1 MTDRGADSPAA
12 SAAGLVLVTLGS
24 GQFLMTLDS
33 SVMNVAIA
41 TVAKD
46 VGTTVTGIQT
56 AITLYT
62 LVMAMLMIPGGKV
75 GSLIGRRR
83 AFSVGCVIYGAGS
96 LTTALAPNLTV
107 LIVGWSVLEGIGAA
121 LILPAIVA
129 LVASNF
135 GPEGRPRAYGL
146 VMAAGAIAV
155 ALGPLIGG
163 VATTYFSWRY
173 VFVGE
178 VLVVLAI
185 LALARRVKDAPA
197 GTRPRLDMGGAVL
210 SAAGL
215 GLAVFGVLRSSVWG
229 WVLPKPGGPAVL
241 GLSPTIVLIFA
252 GLFVLWLFSAWEHR
266 VEKRAEPLVRLS
278 MLGNRQFSGGL
289 VMFFFQFLIQ
299 AGLFF
304 TIPLYLSVAL
314 GLSAI
319 DTGIKIIPLSV
330 TLLIAAAGI
339 PRFFPNVS
347 PRLVVQAGLLAMF
360 GGIVWLFMSID
371 VHAGAEIVTV
381 PLLLAGLGIG
391 ALASQ
396 LGSVTVSAVPDD
408 QSPEV
413 GGLQNTATNLGASI
427 GTALAGSL
435 LIAALTTSFLHG
447 IEQNPAVPPAVSTQ
461 ASTELAGGI
470 PFLSDADLQ
479 TALTKAGASKQ
490 VTQAVLGENQQA
502 RLDGLRTALAAL
514 ALLALIALFFSTRI
528 PTGQPGS
535 AKTRQSEP
543 HPDVAGASTVD
554 QQTQTALQ
562 PVHTKD
568 RRPKWN

>member
-1 MTDRGADSPAA
+1 MTDAGLKQKT
-12 SAAGLVLVTLGS
+12 GLVLLTLAS

-75 GSLIGRRR
+75 GSLIGRKR
-83 AFSVGCVIYGAGS
+83 AFSIGCVIYGAGS
-96 LTTALAPNLTV
+96 LTTALAQNLTV
-107 LIVGWSVLEGIGAA
+107 LILGWSLLEGIGAA

-129 LVASNF
+129 LVAGNF
-135 GPEGRPRAYGL
+135 PPEGRPRAYGL

-155 ALGPLIGG
+155 AVGPLIGG
-163 VATTYFSWRY
+163 IATTYFSWRY

-178 VLVVLAI
+178 VLIVVAI
-185 LALARRVKDAPA
+185 LALARRVQDAPVA
-197 GTRPRLDMGGAVL
+197 ERSRLDLVGALL
-210 SAAGL
+210 SASGL

-229 WVLPKPGGPAVL
+229 WVLPKPEGPEIL
-241 GLSPTIVLIFA
+241 GLSPTIVLIF
-252 GLFVLWLFSAWEHR
+252 GGMFVLWLFSAWEHR
-266 VEKRAEPLVRLS
+266 VEKRGGEPLVRLS

-289 VMFFFQFLIQ
+289 LMFFFQFLVQ

-304 TIPLYLSVAL
+304 TLPLYLSIAL

-319 DTGIKIIPLSV
+319 DTGLKIMPLSI
-330 TLLIAAAGI
+330 TLLLAAAGV

-360 GGIVWLFMSID
+360 AGIVSLFMSID
-371 VHAGAEIVTV
+371 VNAGAEIVTV

-408 QSPEV
+408 ESPEV

-435 LIAALTTSFLHG
+435 LIAALTASFLNG
-447 IEQNPAVPPAVSTQ
+447 IQQNPAVPPEVSAQ
-461 ASTELAGGI
+461 ANVELAGGI
-470 PFLSDADLQ
+470 PFISNDDLQ
-479 TALTKAGASKQ
+479 AALTQAGASED
-490 VTQAVLGENQQA
+490 VTRAVLDENEQA

-514 ALLALIALFFSTRI
+514 ALIALVALFFTARI
-528 PTGQPGS
+528 PSEQPGS
-535 AKTRQSEP
+535 TPRRDGKGSRSQPA
-543 HPDVAGASTVD
+543 HP
-554 QQTQTALQ
+554 
-562 PVHTKD
+562 
-568 RRPKWN
+568 

>member
-1 MTDRGADSPAA
+1 
-12 SAAGLVLVTLGS
+12 
-24 GQFLMTLDS
+24 MTLDS

-96 LTTALAPNLTV
+96 LTTALAQNLPV

-185 LALARRVKDAPA
+185 LALARRVQDAPA
-197 GTRPRLDMGGAVL
+197 GTRPRLDLVGAVL

-252 GLFVLWLFSAWEHR
+252 GVFVLWLFGAWEHR
-266 VEKRAEPLVRLS
+266 VEKRGAEPLVRLS

-319 DTGIKIIPLSV
+319 DTGVKIIPLSV

-339 PRFFPNVS
+339 PRFFPDIS
-347 PRLVVQAGLLAMF
+347 PRLVVQAGLLSMF

-435 LIAALTTSFLHG
+435 LIAALTASFLHG

-470 PFLSDADLQ
+470 PFLSDVDLQ
-479 TALTKAGASKQ
+479 KALTKAGASKQ
-490 VTQAVLGENQQA
+490 VTQAVLNENQQA

-514 ALLALIALFFSTRI
+514 AFLALIALFFSARI
-528 PTGQPGS
+528 PTRQPGP
-535 AKTRQSEP
+535 ARTRPSEP
-543 HPDVAGASTVD
+543 PPDVAGAQTPDRPEQATTV
-554 QQTQTALQ
+554 TGT
-562 PVHTKD
+562 T
-568 RRPKWN
+568 